1 MCNSGVPIDVY
12 HNGYLHKQAIK
23 QQFTEDIRHVI
34 HGGGSASGPTGR
46 TGSQVRSSSLSA
58 GASLALGSR
67 LQARAESMDAA
78 ARNKARA
85 NTSTCPF
92 DNHEQFQRREPS
104 LPPTSSLQA
113 SSALLNPEDRQEHTK
128 LIQQVKEQGRY
139 NRDAGQKVGAP
150 APFDTPET
158 QDHFSSGS
166 RGRMGRPPCLPGS
179 QSSVGV
185 FAEGRAEALKNRK
198 QNGQATENLISGEY
212 LNYREENIGKR
223 KTQMSQSAP
232 EFIQPTGPAQMK
244 MQFDGVSIAGADQSR
259 MAYYNASTMREEA
272 RVRNNQSRLF
282 N

>member
-34 HGGGSASGPTGR
+34 HGGGSSGGSTGR

-78 ARNKARA
+78 ARNKANA
-85 NTSTCPF
+85 LKSSCPF
-92 DNHEQFQRREPS
+92 DNHEQFKRREPS

-128 LIQQVKEQGRY
+128 LIQQVKEQGKF
-139 NRDAGQKVGAP
+139 NQQVGQKVGAP
-150 APFDTPET
+150 APFDTPES

-166 RGRMGRPPCLPGS
+166 RGRAGRPPCMPET
-179 QSSVGV
+179 QSSV
-185 FAEGRAEALKNRK
+185 ADARAEALKNRK
-198 QNGQATENLISGEY
+198 QNGQASGNLISGDY
-212 LNYREENIGKR
+212 LNYRDDGVGKR

-232 EFIQPTGPAQMK
+232 ESIHPTGPAQMK

-259 MAYYNASTMREEA
+259 MAYYNAATMREEA
-272 RVRNNQSRLF
+272 RVRNTQTRLF
-282 N
+282 Q